1 MDAVLL
7 RRRVA
12 LVQQALVAGPADLD
26 AAVEIGLGARH
37 AVEPRRA
44 ELRLLAEDRRVGVQ
58 GDGGAAPVL
67 HRRPLA
73 ELGGR
78 RAPAVAL
85 LGKSLVARPSPP
97 RCCGPRSTP

>member
-12 LVQQALVAGPADLD
+12 LVQQAPVAGPADLD

-37 AVEPRRA
+37 AVEPRWA
-44 ELRLLAEDRRVGVQ
+44 ELRLLAEDRRVGAK

-78 RAPAVAL
+78 LAPAVAL
-85 LGKSLVARPSPP
+85 LVEHLVRSEEHTSELQSLM
-97 RCCGPRSTP
+97 